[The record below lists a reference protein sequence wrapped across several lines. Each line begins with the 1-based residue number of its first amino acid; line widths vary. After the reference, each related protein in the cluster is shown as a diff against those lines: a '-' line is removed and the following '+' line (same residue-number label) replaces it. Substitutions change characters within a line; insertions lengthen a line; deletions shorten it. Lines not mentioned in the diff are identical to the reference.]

1 MRRFSQAGRADILV
15 KDRRNR
21 RAIIIEVKRSKGE
34 KQMENDCRKAL
45 AQMEK
50 RQYTRQ
56 DAGHLAEEVLK
67 GYEKVLCYG
76 TAFFEKQCL
85 IKSEEIPF
93 QNEK

>member
-50 RQYTRQ
+50 RQYTWQ
-56 DAGHLAEEVLK
+56 DARHLAEEVLK

-76 TAFFEKQCL
+76 VAFFEKQCL